1 MTDGGGAS
9 TVAVQEA
16 AVAAVLAGARRAG
29 PVVKQGHRVRSW
41 RPRYLVLPRDGRE
54 LVYYRGAPPGALVE
68 KGRVPLR
75 GAAVVDGAAWPPLAP
90 APRAHVFVVVTARGV
105 AYPVQAADAADH
117 ARWLREL
124 RRAVAA
130 LSQSQAQQQAQ
141 QAQAQAQQ
149 QETSAEALLAAAGAH
164 GVFASV
170 PAAAH
175 GALWASPVIC
185 PVALGGHSSSG
196 SGSGNGVAR
205 AAAGVLREG
214 GGEDAGEAGEAE
226 CRGAG
231 EGGVCV
237 RGTVAVG
244 DHTEY
249 VVAVR
254 WRGAAW
260 TVQRRYRAFREL
272 HAALLRELPAAGL
285 ARHVLP
291 PRRAFGTRDADFLA
305 ERRML
310 LQSYLRELV
319 ADPVACQS
327 VAFRTFVELDQHVG
341 PLVL

>member
-1 MTDGGGAS
+1 MTDATTTS
-9 TVAVQEA
+9 PLQPEDVSVL
-16 AVAAVLAGARRAG
+16 LAGARRAG

-41 RPRYLVLPRDGRE
+41 RPRYLVLPRDGRA
-54 LVYYRGAPPGALVE
+54 LVYFRGAPPGPLVE

-75 GAAVVDGAAWPPLAP
+75 GATVVDGAAWPALAP

-117 ARWLREL
+117 ALWLREL
-124 RRAVAA
+124 RRAIAA
-130 LSQSQAQQQAQ
+130 LATPQQQQ
-141 QAQAQAQQ
+141 QPQ
-149 QETSAEALLAAAGAH
+149 QETQQLPQQQQSVDAETLLAEAGAQ

-170 PAAAH
+170 PAASH

-185 PVALGGHSSSG
+185 PVAFGA
-196 SGSGNGVAR
+196 VA
-205 AAAGVLREG
+205 AKTATT
-214 GGEDAGEAGEAE
+214 AGEAGAGAVRGGDDDSDDEDGSGA

-231 EGGVCV
+231 AVRVRVCGV
-237 RGTVAVG
+237 VAVA

-249 VVAVR
+249 AVAVR

-285 ARHVLP
+285 ARHALP
-291 PRRAFGTRDADFLA
+291 PKRAFGTRDADFLA

-310 LQSYLRELV
+310 LQSYLRELA

-341 PLVL
+341 PLV